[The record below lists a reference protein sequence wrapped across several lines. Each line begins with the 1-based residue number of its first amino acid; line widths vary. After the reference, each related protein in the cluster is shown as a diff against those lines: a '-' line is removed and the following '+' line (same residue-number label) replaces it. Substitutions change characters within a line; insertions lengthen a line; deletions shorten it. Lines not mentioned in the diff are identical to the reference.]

1 MAAIFFA
8 QSVPFHGYRKQ
19 HGAQVYDSSFSTEET
34 NAEKSNHLPKV
45 QKPWL
50 PSDYLLGSTEMLRR
64 DQRARDSLQ
73 GWGPFI
79 WEKPETT
86 HTQPPSNLPW
96 LPKPFNPA
104 GTGID
109 KLERLVPGNHNRKHP
124 QKVLSLLPGLLE
136 AKETR
141 KEGPFDKEA
150 LTPGD
155 LEQGFMDVDKEAVLG
170 RHRDTS

>member
-1 MAAIFFA
+1 M
-8 QSVPFHGYRKQ
+8 
-19 HGAQVYDSSFSTEET
+19 
-34 NAEKSNHLPKV
+34 
-45 QKPWL
+45 
-50 PSDYLLGSTEMLRR
+50 
-64 DQRARDSLQ
+64 
-73 GWGPFI
+73 
-79 WEKPETT
+79 
-86 HTQPPSNLPW
+86 
-96 LPKPFNPA
+96 
-104 GTGID
+104 
-109 KLERLVPGNHNRKHP
+109 PGNHNRKHP